1 MKIKVPEW
9 VIQEKAAKGEKVY
22 LSDFMQLSDMYNTVF
37 NKSVTGIGGTS
48 LALDSTENIIIL
60 MPFLEVV
67 NNKEGYNDATFVVK
81 GPVTVAKIVKY
92 LKSSKIRKIVSTYNG
107 LWKIIEAY
115 QKAKIDLKND
125 FLLVDEWQVLFSQ
138 YILREKVM
146 KYLLDKIKEFDR
158 VCLMT
163 ATPIRKEWW
172 FDEIKHLKELE
183 LDYKLPEVQV
193 RHFKVSNIK
202 DEAVAI
208 CKLHAGKENLHFF
221 CNSVDFIRDV
231 LKAGN
236 IKPEEVRI
244 ICSADSEKNKV
255 KLSGYKI
262 ESTKDPVK
270 RLNFYTSTCFEG
282 CDIYDENGKIYVL
295 CDGRREH
302 TLIDIST
309 TLPQI
314 AGRIRD
320 IKDGT
325 IDLLYVESRYVNVT
339 EKEFEQS
346 IVYNKNRAKEL
357 LINWQ
362 IHKDVLDVAKLNG
375 YYLSVTLGQKYFD
388 KEIIESI
395 EFDETLLN
403 LEHYNFAVNHTYSI
417 KANLIA
423 ELSKNFQPVTI
434 VKPWAEKLTEVEN
447 EKLNGMTFKEKVISY
462 IELKNSEF
470 SYMPDF
476 DKVVI
481 DAVNLLGIEKIKNLN
496 YHKGDI
502 EKALI
507 AKSDVSESNKIMKL
521 LLMNGIKPGDVK
533 SIDELRALFNYIYD
547 HLNIKKAG
555 ASTHIKKYF
564 DALYMDTTI
573 NNERFKGYRI
583 IRPLTIFN

>member
-1 MKIKVPEW
+1 
-9 VIQEKAAKGEKVY
+9 
-22 LSDFMQLSDMYNTVF
+22 
-37 NKSVTGIGGTS
+37 
-48 LALDSTENIIIL
+48 
-60 MPFLEVV
+60 
-67 NNKEGYNDATFVVK
+67 
-81 GPVTVAKIVKY
+81 
-92 LKSSKIRKIVSTYNG
+92 
-107 LWKIIEAY
+107 
-115 QKAKIDLKND
+115 
-125 FLLVDEWQVLFSQ
+125 
-138 YILREKVM
+138 
-146 KYLLDKIKEFDR
+146 
-158 VCLMT
+158 
-163 ATPIRKEWW
+163 
-172 FDEIKHLKELE
+172 
-183 LDYKLPEVQV
+183 
-193 RHFKVSNIK
+193 
-202 DEAVAI
+202 
-208 CKLHAGKENLHFF
+208 
-221 CNSVDFIRDV
+221 
-231 LKAGN
+231 
-236 IKPEEVRI
+236 
-244 ICSADSEKNKV
+244 
-255 KLSGYKI
+255 
-262 ESTKDPVK
+262 
-270 RLNFYTSTCFEG
+270 
-282 CDIYDENGKIYVL
+282 
-295 CDGRREH
+295 
-302 TLIDIST
+302 
-309 TLPQI
+309 
-314 AGRIRD
+314 
-320 IKDGT
+320 
-325 IDLLYVESRYVNVT
+325 LLYVESRYVNVT